1 MRNFF
6 SPEVKIIPNFD
17 VEKTK
22 LSSSDN
28 EEDFVTIEEASEIL
42 GLHRSQ
48 ARALLGEP
56 DKVWES
62 AAGRIQY
69 IFKRDRVFA
78 VKQKR
83 EARKEKMQIEHGLRA
98 CYFCR
103 EKYHKEELLGGLCP
117 ACQAR
122 KLVKNFICRGD
133 CCRNCC
139 DTKRLELL
147 TAAIS
152 QMDKEKTPE

>member
-1 MRNFF
+1 M
-6 SPEVKIIPNFD
+6 KIVFATGN
-17 VEKTK
+17 KGK
-22 LSSSDN
+22 LR
-28 EEDFVTIEEASEIL
+28 EASEIL

-103 EKYHKEELLGGLCP
+103 EKYNI
-117 ACQAR
+117 R
-122 KLVKNFICRGD
+122 KCR
-133 CCRNCC
+133 RF
-139 DTKRLELL
+139 LEH
-147 TAAIS
+147 
-152 QMDKEKTPE
+152 